1 MSVNKEP
8 AFAGFL
14 SDSYLRN
21 CMVSVNF
28 DAVNLFKGAPMTLE
42 ERRKRLIELLNDSEE
57 EVRLAAALALDR
69 LDSFQDIDEIIKGL
83 ESNNRGQR
91 VKSIFAMGHIKSS
104 AVFPHLTSLLKD
116 PDPDIRSAA
125 VQVLG
130 GKAHPK
136 SLNSL
141 VKHLKDP
148 SPAVRVH
155 TAEALSN
162 FRDERLV
169 PYLSS
174 LLSDQDEQLV
184 ISAAK
189 ALASIGASSCV
200 EPLTSLTKDVR
211 AAVRLAAVKALGEL
225 PLSG

>member
-1 MSVNKEP
+1 
-8 AFAGFL
+8 
-14 SDSYLRN
+14 
-21 CMVSVNF
+21 
-28 DAVNLFKGAPMTLE
+28 MTLE
-42 ERRKRLIELLNDSEE
+42 ERRNRLVELLNDSEE
-57 EVRLAAALALDR
+57 DVRLAAALALDR
-69 LDSFQDIDEIIKGL
+69 LDSFQDIDQIIRGI
-83 ESNNRGQR
+83 ESNNRAQR
-91 VKSIFAMGHIKSS
+91 VKSIFAMGYIKSS
-104 AVFPHLTSLLKD
+104 AVFPHLVSLLKD

-130 GKAHPK
+130 KKAHPK

-155 TAEALSN
+155 TAEALGN

-189 ALASIGASSCV
+189 ALGSIGASGCV
-200 EPLTSLTKDVR
+200 EPLTTLTKDVR
-211 AAVRLAAVKALGEL
+211 TTVRLAAVKALGEL
-225 PLSG
+225 PLNE